1 MLLNIFLIT
10 NLIDTAKKTLEEKN
24 KVQAE
29 LEEAKALA
37 SAFQRDIDE
46 KVKEEAKKNEVE
58 KTKLQKEITEKNKK
72 LLEAEKKAKDVED
85 KLKKTEK
92 ILSGKKDKLSKAEKD
107 VSNFVHFII
116 FAKCSISSRQN

>member
-1 MLLNIFLIT
+1 M
-10 NLIDTAKKTLEEKN
+10 AKKTQEEKN
-24 KVQAE
+24 KIQAE

-46 KVKEEAKKNEVE
+46 KVKEEAKKNEAE

-72 LLEAEKKAKDVED
+72 LLEAEKKAKEIEE

-92 ILSGKKDKLSKAEKD
+92 ILSGKKDKLTKAEKD
-107 VSNFVHFII
+107 VSII
-116 FAKCSISSRQN
+116 WVLIFYTICSIFS